1 MNEDSTTAVH
11 AAGPLSGVR
20 VLDLTRVIMGPFGT
34 QVLADQG
41 ADVILVEHRDG
52 DTSRVMGPGPH
63 PELSGIALNL
73 LRNKRSIVLDLKSP
87 SGRETARRLA
97 ATCDV
102 VISTIRPQALQRL
115 TLDYESVVRLRP
127 DIVYC
132 QAQGFAL
139 DGPRANEPAYDDII
153 QAATGVADV
162 MQRALGQT
170 ALLPTIY
177 ADKVCGLIIAQAV
190 TAALLNRERT
200 GRGEHIEVAMEEAI
214 TSFMLVEH
222 GSGAISEPPA
232 SYDGTS
238 PSAGYARVLSPER
251 RPHAT
256 KDGLV
261 HLFPY
266 RPEHYRALF
275 IEAGVSG
282 AETDDRYVDQRAA
295 LRNSDTL
302 YQDIRAIAPRRTTSE
317 WLDYC
322 RGAGI
327 PATAVASLQDL
338 VDALPLEEHPVVGK
352 YRVIPPMARFRTARE
367 RTIRR
372 AAPLVGADTAE
383 VLDEMAALDA
393 RGESLPDDL
402 AMDRRRT

>member
-1 MNEDSTTAVH
+1 M
-11 AAGPLSGVR
+11 AGPLSGVR

-41 ADVILVEHRDG
+41 ADVILIEHRDG

-73 LRNKRSIVLDLKSP
+73 LRNKRSVVLDLKSP
-87 SGRETARRLA
+87 GGRETARRLA

-102 VISTIRPQALQRL
+102 VVSTLRPRALERL
-115 TLDYESVVRLRP
+115 GLDYASVAELRP

-139 DGPRANEPAYDDII
+139 DGPRADEPAYDDII
-153 QAATGVADV
+153 QAATGVVDV
-162 MQRALGQT
+162 MERAGGPP

-177 ADKVCGLIIAQAV
+177 ADKVCGLVIAQAV
-190 TAALLNRERT
+190 TAALLHRERT
-200 GRGEHIEVAMEEAI
+200 GQGEHIEVAMENAM
-214 TSFMLVEH
+214 TAFMLVEH

-232 SYDGTS
+232 SYDGAPPS
-238 PSAGYARVLSPER
+238 PGYSRVLSPER

-275 IEAGVSG
+275 TEAGVPG
-282 AETDDRYVDQRAA
+282 AETDERYVDQRAT
-295 LRNSDTL
+295 LRHSDTL
-302 YQDIRAIAPRRTTSE
+302 YRDIRAIAPLRTTAE

-322 RGAGI
+322 RRAGI

-338 VDALPLEEHPVVGK
+338 VDRLPLEEHPVAGA
-352 YRVIPPMARFRTARE
+352 YRVIPSMARFRTASE
-367 RTIRR
+367 GTVRR
-372 AAPLVGADTAE
+372 AAPLIGADTAE
-383 VLDEMAALDA
+383 VVEEVEALT
-393 RGESLPDDL
+393 
-402 AMDRRRT
+402 DRRGA